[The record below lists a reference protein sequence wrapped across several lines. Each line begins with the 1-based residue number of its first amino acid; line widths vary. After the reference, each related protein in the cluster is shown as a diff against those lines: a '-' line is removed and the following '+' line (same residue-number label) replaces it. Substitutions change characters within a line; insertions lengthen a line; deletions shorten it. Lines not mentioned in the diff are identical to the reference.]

1 MIKDIYILG
10 DHIQGL
16 GISRITGRLGYNITL
31 FNSSVLSVARFSN
44 SCNEF
49 VKFDN
54 LEHLLELLCKREV
67 GNRAAILI
75 PTNDFLVGFLADNY
89 DRLNEKYFISIA
101 PKKITEIAFN
111 KRKTYTVASE
121 ANIPIPKSYFPDNIN
136 DVKQL
141 CTEIEFPVIIKPAV
155 MFSFY
160 KKAGKKV
167 FLCKNEEELINNYN
181 NAIEIIPKEEVIV
194 QELLN
199 GGAKNLFSYASY
211 AKNGEPY
218 GSFVV
223 NRIRQKPMDFG
234 VATTFAVTV
243 LNERVEWLAKKFL
256 KKINYTGLSEVEFMY
271 DERVRDYK
279 LIEINPR
286 TWKWHSMANIVD
298 INLIEMLIKDTQGLP
313 IEKKRNTVENLG
325 WIEQLTDFF
334 IMFTEV
340 VMGRMKLKDYAKSLQ
355 IKKEYATFD
364 WKDPLPAI
372 MYIILSPYL
381 YFTR

>member
-10 DHIQGL
+10 NHIQGL
-16 GISRITGRLGYNITL
+16 GISRIAGRLGYDITL
-31 FNSSVLSVARFSN
+31 FNISSLSVARFSN
-44 SCNEF
+44 TCKKF
-49 VKFDN
+49 VKFNNSD
-54 LEHLLELLCKREV
+54 HLLELLRKRNIE
-67 GNRAAILI
+67 NKTALLI
-75 PTNDFLVGFLADNY
+75 PTNDYMVGFLSDNY
-89 DRLNEKYFISIA
+89 DLLDNKYYISIA
-101 PKKITEIAFN
+101 PKEITDIAYN
-111 KRKTYTVASE
+111 KRKTYQTASE
-121 ANIPIPKSYFPDNIN
+121 ANIPIPKSYYPDSFYDLEN
-136 DVKQL
+136 L
-141 CTEIEFPVIIKPAV
+141 CKEIEFPVIIKPAK
-155 MFSFY
+155 MYDFL
-160 KKAGKKV
+160 KKSGKKV
-167 FLCKNEEELINNYN
+167 FLCLNKTELINGYHR
-181 NAIEIIPKEEVIV
+181 AIGIIPQDEIIV

-199 GGAKNLFSYASY
+199 GGAKKLYSYASY
-211 AKNGEPY
+211 AKDGEPY

-243 LNERVEWLAKKFL
+243 INERVETLALEFL
-256 KKINYTGLSEVEFMY
+256 KEINYTGLSEVEFMY
-271 DERVRDYK
+271 DDRVKDYK

-298 INLIEMLIKDTQGLP
+298 INLIEMLIKDIQGKV
-313 IEKKRNTVENLG
+313 IEKKRNTIENLG

-340 VMGRMKLKDYAKSLQ
+340 VMGRMKLKDYVKSLQ